1 MFVARWCAALVCL
14 SGSVLFHQ
22 TQVALSAVVA
32 SVNSNINKNNRLNSD
47 DDNAEDEY
55 YYLSF
60 DEVIETVDLFS
71 PSHVMT
77 FTVHP
82 REKFCFYEEISEE
95 EIAEAHLQQSSTID
109 GALFVSGGRN
119 RDVGLE
125 IYDPSAD
132 KMYSNTIKKE
142 GSFSIPMTE
151 EGTYEFCFSNQMSVK
166 SDKKVTL
173 ALHFEKPK
181 AAPEFLQTEDL
192 LPIGMASDEVY
203 KKLNM
208 VDKELRFLSLRF
220 TLQEVT
226 NKKTLSV
233 STKFGILESLV
244 VIAVAIVQVL
254 YIRHIVSS
262 SQPLLGGG
270 H

>member
-1 MFVARWCAALVCL
+1 
-14 SGSVLFHQ
+14 
-22 TQVALSAVVA
+22 
-32 SVNSNINKNNRLNSD
+32 
-47 DDNAEDEY
+47 
-55 YYLSF
+55 
-60 DEVIETVDLFS
+60 
-71 PSHVMT
+71 
-77 FTVHP
+77 
-82 REKFCFYEEISEE
+82 
-95 EIAEAHLQQSSTID
+95 
-109 GALFVSGGRN
+109 
-119 RDVGLE
+119 
-125 IYDPSAD
+125 
-132 KMYSNTIKKE
+132 MYSNTIKKE

-173 ALHFEKPK
+173 ALHFEKQK

-254 YIRHIVSS
+254 YIR
-262 SQPLLGGG
+262 
-270 H
+270 